1 MRARR
6 ARGLSLL
13 VLVAVSCAP
22 LAFTLPIKP
31 NPAELL
37 EKELYN
43 KKVYPPARVAWN
55 GPETP
60 RKPFNPVYEAMLY
73 PRSGEAM
80 RQAITSVAV
89 NPTMLLSVGAVIVL
103 LRIMRR
109 ERERVERA
117 RAPGTAPMPATPAK
131 AA

>member
-1 MRARR
+1 LTVFFAFC
-6 ARGLSLL
+6 L
-13 VLVAVSCAP
+13 P
-22 LAFTLPIKP
+22 AFTLPIKP
-31 NPAELL
+31 NPTELL

-80 RQAITSVAV
+80 RQAMADIAI
-89 NPTMLLSVGAVIVL
+89 NPIVLLAIVTIIVL
-103 LRIMRR
+103 LRMMRK
-109 ERERVERA
+109 ERAATARA
-117 RAPGTAPMPATPAK
+117 RAKVVAMPVRVK
-131 AA
+131 EAA

>member
-1 MRARR
+1 MRARWP
-6 ARGLSLL
+6 L
-13 VLVAVSCAP
+13 VILIVFLAFCLP
-22 LAFTLPIKP
+22 AFTLPIKP
-31 NPAELL
+31 NPTELL

-80 RQAITSVAV
+80 RQAMADIAI
-89 NPTMLLSVGAVIVL
+89 NPIVLLSIGTIIVL
-103 LRIMRR
+103 LRMRR
-109 ERERVERA
+109 KERA
-117 RAPGTAPMPATPAK
+117 ATARARTTVVAMPVRVK
-131 AA
+131 EAA

>member
-1 MRARR
+1 MRARW
-6 ARGLSLL
+6 
-13 VLVAVSCAP
+13 VLAILTVFAVCLP
-22 LAFTLPIKP
+22 AFTLPIKP
-31 NPAELL
+31 NPTELL

-80 RQAITSVAV
+80 RQSMADVAI
-89 NPTMLLSVGAVIVL
+89 NPIVLLSIATIIVL
-103 LRIMRR
+103 LRTMRR
-109 ERERVERA
+109 KRHATRTKAEVVAMPGRVEE
-117 RAPGTAPMPATPAK
+117 